1 MKSFNISS
9 MTLRCWKS
17 KTKKN
22 NNTIIRRTPGFSKT
36 TKDFTKTWNREQ
48 GTGNEERETEEGEQG
63 TGNGTLKT
71 RHGKRGTGNKN
82 GERER
87 VMGKWKM
94 RTKPKLN
101 CSPISNFTSH
111 SLFCQF
117 PFFIFLFPV
126 LIIAVPAMT
135 GKTSPKKWIR
145 AALNF
150 FAFIPSRSIWQI
162 LANFSGVEF

>member
-48 GTGNEERETEEGEQG
+48 GTGNGGREQG

>member
-22 NNTIIRRTPGFSKT
+22 NNTIIRRTPGFSET

-48 GTGNEERETEEGEQG
+48 GTGNEERETGEGEQG

-87 VMGKWKM
+87 VMGK
-94 RTKPKLN
+94 
-101 CSPISNFTSH
+101 
-111 SLFCQF
+111 
-117 PFFIFLFPV
+117 
-126 LIIAVPAMT
+126 
-135 GKTSPKKWIR
+135 
-145 AALNF
+145 
-150 FAFIPSRSIWQI
+150 
-162 LANFSGVEF
+162 

>member
-22 NNTIIRRTPGFSKT
+22 NNKIIRRTPGFSKT
-36 TKDFTKTWNREQ
+36 TKDFTKTRNREQ
-48 GTGNEERETEEGEQG
+48 GRGNEERETGEGEQG

-101 CSPISNFTSH
+101 SSPISNFTSH

-126 LIIAVPAMT
+126 LIIAFPAMT

>member
-17 KTKKN
+17 KTKEN

-48 GTGNEERETEEGEQG
+48 GTVNEERETGEGEQG

-87 VMGKWKM
+87 VMGK
-94 RTKPKLN
+94 
-101 CSPISNFTSH
+101 
-111 SLFCQF
+111 
-117 PFFIFLFPV
+117 
-126 LIIAVPAMT
+126 
-135 GKTSPKKWIR
+135 
-145 AALNF
+145 
-150 FAFIPSRSIWQI
+150 
-162 LANFSGVEF
+162 